1 MKNLEITSSQ
11 NSPHILCD
19 AGENTI
25 TIEGESRPES
35 VRIFY
40 QPLFDWV
47 ANYQAQLEPNSNIT
61 IKLNL
66 NLSYFNSSSVK
77 IFLEL
82 ISSFSTLQKSNPKI
96 SFIINWFHDE
106 TDEDMIEAGK
116 EFENM
121 IGFPLCFVSKKED
134 N

>member
-1 MKNLEITSSQ
+1 MKNLEITPTP
-11 NSPHILCD
+11 NSPYILCD

-40 QPLFDWV
+40 KPLYDWV
-47 ANYQAQLEPNSNIT
+47 ASYQEQLAINTNIT

-82 ISSFSTLQKSNPKI
+82 ISSFITLEKSNPKI

-121 IGFPLCFVSKKED
+121 IGVPLCFVSKKQ
-134 N
+134 NS